1 MFGEKMWMRTSSGRA
16 GKRPCWQNWTGKQC
30 GEGVPGEDSGMILK
44 GYLAP
49 GAKGQWW
56 VLHMVETESLCWQR
70 ICIPFTSRVTLA
82 MTPRLSERLF
92 LHLLSQASHVRRVE
106 LSEGEIVLP
115 WQTMW
120 YLHAGGSQGR
130 KADSFWWWLNLA
142 CPLAHED
149 TSQWRCLL
157 CRGCCWAG
165 SAESPGSCLAPSPVL
180 FPPLL
185 MPPHSLRGWGSGAEW
200 KYNEHLVLSLAPGTE
215 LLKPSC

>member
-1 MFGEKMWMRTSSGRA
+1 MWRGDPRGRLRDDPQRLLGPRFEGSLVSFAYGRNRKSLLA
-16 GKRPCWQNWTGKQC
+16 G
-30 GEGVPGEDSGMILK
+30 
-44 GYLAP
+44 
-49 GAKGQWW
+49 
-56 VLHMVETESLCWQR
+56 

-92 LHLLSQASHVRRVE
+92 LHLLNQASHVRRVE
-106 LSEGEIVLP
+106 LSEGEMVLP

-120 YLHAGGSQGR
+120 YLHVGGSQGR

-142 CPLAHED
+142 CPLTHED

-157 CRGCCWAG
+157 CWGCCRAG
-165 SAESPGSCLAPSPVL
+165 PAESPGSCLAPSPVL

-185 MPPHSLRGWGSGAEW
+185 KPPHSLRGWGSGAEW
-200 KYNEHLVLSLAPGTE
+200 KYNEHPVLSLAPGTE